1 MGFDSDSRAHFRPES
16 TQMFIYS
23 IQIEHF
29 VLMQRVY

>member
-16 TQMFIYS
+16 PQMFIYS